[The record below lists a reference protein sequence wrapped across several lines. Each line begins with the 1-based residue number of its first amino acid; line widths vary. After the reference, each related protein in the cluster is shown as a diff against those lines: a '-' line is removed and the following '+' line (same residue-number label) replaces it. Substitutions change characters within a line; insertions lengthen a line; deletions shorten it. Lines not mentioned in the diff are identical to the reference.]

1 MLDPL
6 EFRTRK
12 EARPVGLS
20 TSLPGQLGPGAPVQ
34 PRSVLTEQLSTPP
47 CGEPAHSMRL
57 LICTG

>member
-12 EARPVGLS
+12 GARPVG
-20 TSLPGQLGPGAPVQ
+20 PGARVQ
-34 PRSVLTEQLSTPP
+34 PRSALTEQLSTPP